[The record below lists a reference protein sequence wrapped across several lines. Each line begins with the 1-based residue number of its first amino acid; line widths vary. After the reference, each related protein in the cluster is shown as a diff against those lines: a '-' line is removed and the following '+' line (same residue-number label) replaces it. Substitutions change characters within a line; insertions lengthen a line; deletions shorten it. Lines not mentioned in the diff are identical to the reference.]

1 MAVDLKIKTNS
12 KQVSQKFK
20 KFQSVLPRVIDK
32 GLKQAGFQ
40 LLDIIRTKTQK
51 GIDFRDRPFAPY
63 SSGYLKKLNK
73 EGKSTNVD
81 LFYSGRMLGSLTPS
95 STVKKSGRNK
105 VSLAFSNSQM
115 RQRALFNQV
124 LNDPRREF
132 FGFNN
137 RTEKIISKQFNRFV
151 EKELRKYGET
161 SPKSQRQMWEEAF
174 ENPRASGSDENSHT
188 SGNSSVNIQE
198 ISSKDRP
205 KMPTKLER
213 IKKKMDELQKDY
225 QRQQQEIEERMKTN
239 IEGQRKIQ
247 ELTDTSVDIE
257 DFLPELSVLIEQLS
271 SKINTLEDKIIE
283 NKKNVH
289 ILLKFFLMKYEKK

>member
-1 MAVDLKIKTNS
+1 MAVDLKIKSNS

-81 LFYSGRMLGSLTPS
+81 LFYSGRMLGSLTPNS
-95 STVKKSGRNK
+95 SVKKTGKHK
-105 VSLAFSNSQM
+105 VSLGFSNSQM

-124 LNDPRREF
+124 LNDPKREF

-151 EKELRKYGET
+151 EKELRK
-161 SPKSQRQMWEEAF
+161 F
-174 ENPRASGSDENSHT
+174 
-188 SGNSSVNIQE
+188 
-198 ISSKDRP
+198 
-205 KMPTKLER
+205 R
-213 IKKKMDELQKDY
+213 I
-225 QRQQQEIEERMKTN
+225 
-239 IEGQRKIQ
+239 
-247 ELTDTSVDIE
+247 
-257 DFLPELSVLIEQLS
+257 
-271 SKINTLEDKIIE
+271 
-283 NKKNVH
+283 
-289 ILLKFFLMKYEKK
+289 